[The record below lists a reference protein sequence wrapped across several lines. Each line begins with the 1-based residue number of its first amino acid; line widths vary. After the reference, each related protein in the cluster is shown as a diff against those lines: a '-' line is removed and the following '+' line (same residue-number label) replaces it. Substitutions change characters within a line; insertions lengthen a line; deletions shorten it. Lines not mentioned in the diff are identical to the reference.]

1 MGLGQKVTDAIL
13 ALDVG
18 TASVKAGVLAEQE
31 NEDLDLRGVGTAEQQ
46 FGNIQ
51 NGSIVDL
58 ARVVENVQLAI
69 RQAEN
74 TARLHPRKLVIGISG
89 ELVKGMTKRLSYPP
103 REHADRRIDSS
114 EIKTILHELQ
124 WEAYDM
130 IRRELSEELSVATT
144 DLRLVNASVVGMRV
158 DGEPVMDLRGQ
169 SGKVVELDIY
179 NSFAPTIH
187 FGNLQAIAAELPAYH
202 LKGIFV
208 HSFALSHTL
217 LHLKEETDFLM
228 IDVGAGTTDIAVVSG
243 GQLLGTKSFAL
254 GGNTFTKRLA
264 YDLGISPHEAE
275 TVKLKYSVDEIDKRS
290 VKLVRDV
297 LETDMDTW
305 LMGLQFALQEMNL
318 PRLPE
323 KIYLCGRSSLLPE
336 VNQFLTTTDWFE
348 NFPHEVSPKV
358 RHLDFTDFLH
368 SKHDEGLDYL
378 PVFAISYTAY
388 QLLNQNS
395 FMEKALENIIATAR

>member
-1 MGLGQKVTDAIL
+1 MGLGKKVTDAIL

-74 TARLHPRKLVIGISG
+74 SARIHPRKLVIGISG
-89 ELVKGMTKRLSYPP
+89 ELVKGLTRRLSYPP
-103 REHADRRIDSS
+103 RDHADRRIDSS
-114 EIKTILHELQ
+114 EIKTLLHELQ
-124 WEAYDM
+124 WEAYDS
-130 IRRELSEELSVATT
+130 IRRELGEDLSVSTT

-158 DGEPVMDLRGQ
+158 DGEPVLDLRGQ
-169 SGKVVELDIY
+169 TGKVVELDIY
-179 NSFAPTIH
+179 NSFAPTVH

-202 LKGIFV
+202 LRGIFV
-208 HSFALSHTL
+208 HSFALSYSL
-217 LHLKEETDFLM
+217 MHLKEESDFLL
-228 IDVGAGTTDIAVVSG
+228 IDVGAGTTDIAVMSD
-243 GQLLGTKSFAL
+243 GQLHGTKSFAI

-264 YDLGISPHEAE
+264 FDLGISPHEAE
-275 TVKLKYSVDEIDKRS
+275 TVKLKYSVDELDKRS

-297 LETDMDTW
+297 LETDMETW
-305 LMGLQFALQEMNL
+305 LMGLQFALQEMKL
-318 PRLPE
+318 LKLPE

-336 VNQFLTTTDWFE
+336 VTQFLTMTNWYE
-348 NFPHEVSPKV
+348 NFPHEISPKV

-368 SKHDEGLDYL
+368 SKHQEGIDYL
-378 PVFAISYTAY
+378 PAFSIAHTAY
-388 QLLNQNS
+388 SLLNQNS